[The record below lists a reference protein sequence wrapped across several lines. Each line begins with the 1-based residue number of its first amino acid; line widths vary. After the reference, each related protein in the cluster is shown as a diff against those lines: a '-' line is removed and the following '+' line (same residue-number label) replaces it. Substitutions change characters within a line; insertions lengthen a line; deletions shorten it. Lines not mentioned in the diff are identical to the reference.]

1 MSLRTTRIV
10 QEVLGRGDTQR
21 LHTTREVVE
30 VLGRGATDRVQATRV
45 VCEILGT
52 YALPANLVT
61 AVRAE
66 ILGNGDLDGLQ
77 ATQNQCEV
85 LGEVTVPTIRVT
97 ALGSEI
103 LGRGDLDG
111 LRATQV
117 QCEVLGE
124 PTIPGLRVSQVQCE
138 VLGEPTVPGLRVTAV
153 AAEILGSVEAA
164 AVRATQVQCEILGE
178 WFVPTLHVTALGSE
192 VVGRG
197 DTDRLQATQ
206 IQCEVL
212 GGFGSPELRVTRL
225 ILELLAN
232 SPYYGLDMIYYGT
245 LVEADSYFASRLH
258 ESAWSDADP
267 ADRPKALWAATQII
281 DTLNYKGYKRPV
293 YVLLQQYGLQ
303 DIPSA
308 VGSCSSP
315 TVEEVMTAEASQA
328 LEFPRGGDTEVP
340 LAIRRACYEIAHS
353 LLDGKDPEL
362 ELENLG
368 IESQGYAS
376 VRTTFS
382 RNHVPVEHIVN
393 GVPSALAWR
402 LLVPFLRDDDAIRVS
417 RVS

>member
-1 MSLRTTRIV
+1 MGHGTT
-10 QEVLGRGDTQR
+10 
-21 LHTTREVVE
+21 
-30 VLGRGATDRVQATRV
+30 
-45 VCEILGT
+45 
-52 YALPANLVT
+52 
-61 AVRAE
+61 
-66 ILGNGDLDGLQ
+66 DGVH
-77 ATQNQCEV
+77 ATQVQGEV
-85 LGEVTVPTIRVT
+85 LGEQVVPTVRITV
-97 ALGSEI
+97 LDLEI
-103 LGRGDLDG
+103 LGHGENDG
-111 LRATQV
+111 LHATQV

-124 PTIPGLRVSQVQCE
+124 PTVPSLRVTELGSEVLGSVEEPAVRVTQVQCE
-138 VLGEPTVPGLRVTAV
+138 VLGEPTVPGLRVTGIV
-153 AAEILGSVEAA
+153 SEILGSAEAA

-178 WFVPTLHVTALGSE
+178 WFVPALRVTALGSE
-192 VVGRG
+192 ILGRG
-197 DTDRLQATQ
+197 NTNRIQSTQ
-206 IQCEVL
+206 VQCEVL
-212 GGFGSPELRVTRL
+212 GEFGPPELRVTTL
-225 ILELLAN
+225 ILELLGD
-232 SPYYGLDMIYYGT
+232 SPYYGLGMIYYGT

-281 DTLNYKGYKRPV
+281 DTLNYKGHKHPV

-308 VGSCSSP
+308 VGSYSSP
-315 TVEEVMTAEASQA
+315 TAEELMTAEASQE

-368 IESQGYAS
+368 IVSQGYAS

-382 RNHVPVEHIVN
+382 RTHVPVEHIVN
-393 GVPSALAWR
+393 GVPSSLAWR
-402 LLVPFLRDDDAIRVS
+402 LLLPFLRDDDAIRVS